1 MTLPIPGHRLVS
13 AMEITLCGVSAFR
26 YYRVPPQILGLY
38 PRIPD
43 VFQDSNHLKAAN
55 SFIVQDLLQLPL
67 HRAVFDR
74 RESWGN
80 KLYDTHLI
88 KGELPFGSVRETDHG
103 FAVTSPAVTLLTLA
117 RDVSRLELLMAV
129 YEMTGEF
136 AVFNPCARAEEQLD
150 DAERRGYVR
159 FGAGWRRVA
168 NVDGNGTSLWRRPA
182 LIDVFELESF
192 CDKVP
197 GFHGVK
203 DLRWAVKQVTGTTA
217 SPFEVQ
223 ASMLLGLPRS
233 AGGEGLAIQNNQR
246 INLSPTARRIYPH
259 DCCYADILIEG
270 KGRGPGVVIEC
281 QGRSVHASEAAGISD
296 SDRATALMSM
306 GYEVILATFD
316 QFFDV
321 ASFEAVLD
329 LIAKKTGIRRREKTA
344 RQLAAQA
351 ELRRSLF
358 IDWSTLG
365 S

>member
-1 MTLPIPGHRLVS
+1 
-13 AMEITLCGVSAFR
+13 MEITLCGVSAFR

-103 FAVTSPAVTLLTLA
+103 FAVTSPAATLLTLA

-136 AVFNPCARAEEQLD
+136 AVFNPCGQAESQLD
-150 DAERRGYVR
+150 EAERRGYIR
-159 FGAGWRRVA
+159 PGAGWRRVVH
-168 NVDGNGTSLWRRPA
+168 VDGNGTSLWRRPP
-182 LIDVFELESF
+182 LLEATDLKSF
-192 CDKVP
+192 CDAVP

-203 DLRWAVKQVTGTTA
+203 DLRWAAERVTGVAA
-217 SPFEVQ
+217 SPLEVQ

-233 AGGEGLAIQNNQR
+233 AGGEGLPIENNRR
-246 INLSPTARRIYPH
+246 IRLSPAARRIYPH
-259 DCCYADILIEG
+259 DCCYADIVIDGETE
-270 KGRGPGVVIEC
+270 GPGVVIEC
-281 QGRSVHASEAAGISD
+281 QGRSVHDNEAAGISD
-296 SDRATALMSM
+296 SDRMTALMSM

-316 QFFDV
+316 QFFDA
-321 ASFEAVLD
+321 ASFETLLD
-329 LIAKKTGIRRREKTA
+329 IIAEKTRIPRRRKTA

-351 ELRRSLF
+351 ELRRSIF